1 MRFLAGFCWG
11 FWQLAETETVSE
23 GFCRLGVFGVFGTIN
38 FNYMNLVNV
47 LEAVCFVM
55 GQDVERVKSK
65 ERYRHLV
72 ICRHLFYYLSKY
84 YYGAKLREIGN
95 ITGNADHTS
104 VIHGISVINDMIS
117 IKDEQ
122 IIKAVAEIQEY
133 ISKRYQADK
142 KVSVFVPYNV
152 NLSELAQ
159 LLQNNYGCRV
169 IL

>member
-1 MRFLAGFCWG
+1 MEL
-11 FWQLAETETVSE
+11 
-23 GFCRLGVFGVFGTIN
+23 N
-38 FNYMNLVNV
+38 NV

-65 ERYRHLV
+65 QRYRHLV

-84 YYGAKLREIGN
+84 YYGAKLKEIGSV
-95 ITGNADHTS
+95 TGNSDHTS
-104 VIHGISVINDMIS
+104 VIHGIQVINDMIS

-122 IIKAVAEIQEY
+122 IVKAVAEIQEY
-133 ISKRYQADK
+133 ISKRYKADK
-142 KVSVFVPYNV
+142 KISVFVPYNV
-152 NLSELAQ
+152 NLTELAQ